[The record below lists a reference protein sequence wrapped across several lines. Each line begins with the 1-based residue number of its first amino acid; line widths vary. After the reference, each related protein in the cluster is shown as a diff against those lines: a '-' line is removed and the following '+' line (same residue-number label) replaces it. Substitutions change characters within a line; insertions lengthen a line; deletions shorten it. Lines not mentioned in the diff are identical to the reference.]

1 MRSKQAFRNVL
12 SSFMLQVIIVITGIY
27 IPQLM
32 ISTYG
37 SDINGM
43 VSSITQFITYLNLVE
58 AGIGNATTVALYG
71 PLAMNNTKEINGVMA
86 ASRKFYFKSGE
97 IFAVLLVG
105 LMIVFPW
112 ISEQGINPGL
122 TRGMVIILGSST
134 LIDFWFLGK
143 YRVLLNADQ
152 KGYIFSLVQS
162 IATILNSITCI
173 VLMYVDCSILI
184 VKLAA
189 TLVYILRS
197 VYIWYYIKK
206 HYQYLNFKETPK
218 NSALK
223 QRWDVLIHQITG
235 AIVNST
241 DVVIITIVIK
251 KFVEVSVYTTYNLI
265 ISNIISL
272 IESFSSSLCAGFG
285 EIFAKGEKELVRE
298 SYSTYEYLYYII
310 MFTACVC
317 LGILLIPFMKIY
329 TMGIHDANYIRP
341 VTAILFVLLTIGK
354 GIRTPSMTMILAVG
368 HYKQTKIPAVIEAV
382 INIVVSLLLV
392 RPLGIN
398 GLLIGTV
405 CSHIYRTTDVILYND
420 RAIVTNTK
428 KTSGK
433 RILRNSL
440 ISIILIYVGN
450 IANHKLMILSWAG
463 WIMYAVLSGF
473 VSLVVIVT
481 VNAIA
486 EKDEIKS
493 VINLVKRIL
502 YKG

>member
-1 MRSKQAFRNVL
+1 
-12 SSFMLQVIIVITGIY
+12 
-27 IPQLM
+27 
-32 ISTYG
+32 
-37 SDINGM
+37 
-43 VSSITQFITYLNLVE
+43 
-58 AGIGNATTVALYG
+58 
-71 PLAMNNTKEINGVMA
+71 
-86 ASRKFYFKSGE
+86 
-97 IFAVLLVG
+97 
-105 LMIVFPW
+105 
-112 ISEQGINPGL
+112 
-122 TRGMVIILGSST
+122 
-134 LIDFWFLGK
+134 
-143 YRVLLNADQ
+143 
-152 KGYIFSLVQS
+152 
-162 IATILNSITCI
+162 
-173 VLMYVDCSILI
+173 
-184 VKLAA
+184 
-189 TLVYILRS
+189 
-197 VYIWYYIKK
+197 
-206 HYQYLNFKETPK
+206 
-218 NSALK
+218 
-223 QRWDVLIHQITG
+223 
-235 AIVNST
+235 
-241 DVVIITIVIK
+241 
-251 KFVEVSVYTTYNLI
+251 
-265 ISNIISL
+265 
-272 IESFSSSLCAGFG
+272 
-285 EIFAKGEKELVRE
+285 
-298 SYSTYEYLYYII
+298 